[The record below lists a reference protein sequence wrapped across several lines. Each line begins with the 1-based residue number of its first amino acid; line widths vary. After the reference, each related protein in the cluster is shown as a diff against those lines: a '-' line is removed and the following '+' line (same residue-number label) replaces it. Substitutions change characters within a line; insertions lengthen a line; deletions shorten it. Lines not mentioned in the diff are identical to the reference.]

1 MSSQAPVPSGL
12 ALIDNCTI
20 RFSDVLAKLFLSAQ
34 SADIHV
40 AYLRSSGVKL
50 LEPEL
55 QYFLRKDHTLRVL
68 AGGDFG
74 LTEPEAL
81 RQLQEW
87 GAQVRL
93 YASADVAG
101 FHPKSYR
108 FHRADGRVALI
119 VGSSNFSR
127 GGLADNVELNLML
140 QLDQAHPVVQQAV
153 AIFERLWDN
162 TPELTEEGLAHY
174 QAFRAERAGVS
185 QGMHYLPPQPG
196 PKPEE
201 VTMTQD
207 IQPGDK
213 VRVGERVGEVIKVE
227 PLEGAT
233 MYRIFFEGEGAR
245 PFISPPTTL
254 EKVADPLSAAKA
266 LDFDPP
272 HRFDL
277 LSQATLLSLA
287 YEHDHLLS
295 LSNSRTNLEPYQVEA
310 VYRVLSA
317 YQQRFL
323 IADDVGLGKTIEAG
337 MIMKELV
344 ARGRAK
350 RVLIVVPAPLQLQWQ
365 REMREK
371 FGEHFW
377 IYNSSKVF
385 ELRNFL
391 SRGANPWDYEDRIIT
406 SIDYVK
412 REEILPELGVAQ
424 PWDLIIFDEAH
435 KLSVSKYGSKIDRTQ
450 RYRVGT
456 ELHDDSDSL
465 LLLTA
470 TPHKGDPFAFYSLIE
485 LLDPYLF
492 VDEDHIDPVRLNDV
506 MIRRGKDRLRRED
519 GRPVFPP
526 RFVDVVPIRFSAQ
539 ERALYS
545 AVTRY
550 VINEYN
556 LASAQRN
563 RTVGF
568 AMIVLQKRMVSSI
581 GAIRKSLRNRLTNL
595 ISSSQ
600 VVLSRED
607 ETRLRVY
614 SDDPDLLEESERES
628 LEHRLEVLT
637 LAPDAAGLQ
646 QEVQRLR
653 ELGQMADGITLDGKA
668 QTLVQFIRGVLEKD
682 PREKILVFT
691 EYRDT
696 LDYLWDVLADEFGID
711 CMTQIHGGL
720 DMPTRE
726 QRETLFRQ
734 PEINI
739 LLATDAAGEGIN
751 LQFCHIMINY
761 ELPWNPNRI
770 DQRIGRLHRYGQ
782 ERDVYVHNLQVEDTY
797 EGQIFIRL
805 QEKINTIERQL
816 GGRLSEV
823 LGALLEGVDLE
834 GLIMQAVAGNRP
846 VEVTA
851 RDIEQAIDERL
862 RTWEQVESSFLMPL
876 RDFDLQGI
884 MRVINRSQE
893 VTASNADI
901 EAFIR
906 RFFTAHDG
914 RIENTRR
921 RDVYRLYPP
930 RQVQVE
936 RRVPAKIEQAAF
948 DKEVAKAHPPHE
960 VEFVAFGHPL
970 LETVVTF
977 CRDRD
982 GNFGGG
988 ASLKII
994 PDEKRKGQ
1002 AGALFNFVLRNRDA
1016 SGALLS
1022 EDLLALFI
1030 NPEGEIDE
1038 AVGRQLIWAESDET
1052 WHRYIG
1058 EPAIADVVRRLDMLY
1073 ADALAHAQALSEE
1086 KVAEVQARRQR
1097 EIRIQQ
1103 ADAERYFAGRAE
1115 VAERRLREY
1124 ERRAYLEGEDMTILI
1139 RREKSILENLD
1150 RRKRERLEELERQR
1164 AVYAQAPELLNVAV
1178 IKFV

>member
-1 MSSQAPVPSGL
+1 MTNNIIVWL
-12 ALIDNCTI
+12 ADNSTVKL
-20 RFSDVLAKLFLSAQ
+20 RELLAQQFLSAQ
-34 SADIHV
+34 SADIHM
-40 AYLRSSGVKL
+40 AYLLNSGVHL

-55 QYFLRKDHTLRVL
+55 RHFLDKGHRLRVL

-81 RQLQEW
+81 RLLQEW
-87 GAQVRL
+87 GAQVRI
-93 YASADVAG
+93 YASANVAG

-108 FHRADGRVALI
+108 FHHPDGRITFI

-140 QLDQAHPVVQQAV
+140 KLDQAHPVVQQAV
-153 AIFERLWDN
+153 SIFERLWDN
-162 TPELTEEGLAHY
+162 TPKLTEEGLAHY
-174 QAFRAERAGVS
+174 EAFRAERVGVS
-185 QGMHYLPPQPG
+185 QEMHYLPPQPE
-196 PKPEE
+196 PKLAE

-213 VRVGERVGEVIKVE
+213 VRVGERVGEVIKIE
-227 PLEGAT
+227 QLEGAT
-233 MYRIFFEGEGAR
+233 MFRVFFEREGAL
-245 PFISPPTTL
+245 PFISPPTSL

-272 HRFDL
+272 HKFDL

-337 MIMKELV
+337 MIMKELA

-377 IYNSSKVF
+377 IYNSAKVF
-385 ELRNFL
+385 DLRNFL
-391 SRGANPWDYEDRIIT
+391 SRGANPWDYENRIIT
-406 SIDYVK
+406 SIDYAK
-412 REEILPELGVAQ
+412 REEVLPELAAAE

-450 RYRVGT
+450 RYRAGV
-456 ELHDDSDSL
+456 ELHGNSDGL

-492 VDEDHIDPVRLNDV
+492 VDEDHIEPARLNDV

-519 GRPVFPP
+519 GQPVFPP
-526 RFVDVVPIRFSAQ
+526 RFVDVVPIRFSEP
-539 ERALYS
+539 ERELYK
-545 AVTRY
+545 AVTNY
-550 VINEYN
+550 VANEYN
-556 LASAQRN
+556 LANAQRN

-568 AMIVLQKRMVSSI
+568 AMVVLQKRIVSSI
-581 GAIRKSLRNRLTNL
+581 AAIRKSLRRRMANL
-595 ISSSQ
+595 ISSSE
-600 VVLSRED
+600 VVLSRE
-607 ETRLRVY
+607 EEARLRVY
-614 SDDPDLLEESERES
+614 GDDPDLLEESERERV
-628 LEHRLEVLT
+628 ERRLEALS
-637 LAPDAAGLQ
+637 LAADASGLQ

-653 ELGQMADGITLDGKA
+653 ELGQMADRITVDSKA
-668 QTLVQFIRGVLEKD
+668 QTLVRFIRGVLEKD

-691 EYRDT
+691 EYTDT
-696 LDYLWDVLADEFGID
+696 LGYLWDVLAEEFGAD

-726 QRETLFRQ
+726 QREALFRQ
-734 PEINI
+734 PQINI
-739 LLATDAAGEGIN
+739 MLATDAAGEGIN

-782 ERDVYVHNLQVEDTY
+782 EQDVYVHNLQVEDTY
-797 EGQIFIRL
+797 EGQIFISL
-805 QEKINTIERQL
+805 QKKVNTIERHL

-823 LGALLEGVDLE
+823 LGTLLEGVDLE
-834 GLIMQAVAGNRP
+834 KLIMQAVAGNRP

-851 RDIEQAIDERL
+851 QDIEQAIDDRL
-862 RTWEQVESSFLMPL
+862 RTWERVESSFLMPL

-906 RFFTAHDG
+906 RFFAALDG

-936 RRVPAKIEQAAF
+936 KRVPAKIEQAAF

-960 VEFVAFGHPL
+960 YGDPAHLPARESSQRHAKH
-970 LETVVTF
+970 
-977 CRDRD
+977 
-982 GNFGGG
+982 
-988 ASLKII
+988 
-994 PDEKRKGQ
+994 GQ
-1002 AGALFNFVLRNRDA
+1002 SDA
-1016 SGALLS
+1016 
-1022 EDLLALFI
+1022 
-1030 NPEGEIDE
+1030 
-1038 AVGRQLIWAESDET
+1038 Q
-1052 WHRYIG
+1052 
-1058 EPAIADVVRRLDMLY
+1058 
-1073 ADALAHAQALSEE
+1073 
-1086 KVAEVQARRQR
+1086 
-1097 EIRIQQ
+1097 
-1103 ADAERYFAGRAE
+1103 GRA
-1115 VAERRLREY
+1115 
-1124 ERRAYLEGEDMTILI
+1124 
-1139 RREKSILENLD
+1139 
-1150 RRKRERLEELERQR
+1150 
-1164 AVYAQAPELLNVAV
+1164 
-1178 IKFV
+1178 